1 MPTTPNHDIYYP
13 DSQTNLTPL
22 EAHFAALAAS
32 VEAAL
37 EPRILTSEDLDD
49 VTGSGTYIQ
58 RGNAG
63 ATLARNYP
71 ASHAGLLTVTS
82 DGLQFVFQTYQTYQ
96 NPGKLWIRSWYMGN
110 WRAWAEK

>member
-22 EAHFAALAAS
+22 ESHFAALAAS

-37 EPRILTSEDLDD
+37 EPRILTSENLND

-58 RGNAG
+58 QQNVR
-63 ATLARNYP
+63 ATSERNYP
-71 ASHAGLLTVTS
+71 SSYAGLLTVSS
-82 DGLQFVFQTYQTYQ
+82 DSQQFVFQTYQTYQ
-96 NPGKLWIRSWYMGN
+96 NPGRLWIRSRYAGS